1 MLSQYWQFS
10 SAGTLPPSL
19 PGWTTAFS
27 QAGEYTIKDGVTLT
41 NLQRAKEWRVSFEF
55 QPTSLGQTQ
64 YIFKFGAHDPSF
76 NIFKTSTM
84 SNNRLRVHFDLNG
97 ANTYRDFPE
106 WELGKWTRLEFDQVK
121 EGNGGYYITIS
132 MNEKLL
138 YKSRNSS
145 PEEKSNIS
153 VIYGGRAGKI
163 RSIVIENKYN

>member
-1 MLSQYWQFS
+1 MKKELRNTTA

-27 QAGEYTIKDGVTLT
+27 QAGEYTIKDRETLT

-55 QPTSLGQTQ
+55 QPTSLNQTQ
-64 YIFKFGAHDPSF
+64 YIFRFGAHDPSF

-106 WELGKWTRLEFDQVK
+106 WELGKWTRVEFEQVK
-121 EGNGGYYITIS
+121 QGNGDYYITIS
-132 MNEKLL
+132 MKHSI
-138 YKSRNSS
+138 YKVRNKV
-145 PEEKSNIS
+145 PVEESNIS
-153 VIYGGRAGKI
+153 VTYGAQAGKI
-163 RSIVIENKYN
+163 RSIVIQNKDN